1 MINLKNTNLENILN
15 IIKNESTDNT
25 VIDKLV
31 KNYEDLSDNDKN
43 YINTKINEL
52 LSFNEQFQKK
62 KEVYPN
68 LIEQLYRLQ
77 LNALKVFLQKR
88 LITDD
93 KFSKEEQTKL
103 ITIINNILEES
114 QNRKNIDQMLDQINI
129 QSSKDISSLPTTS
142 IPVSISTPA
151 SVPTFTTSTPT
162 LESIIKK
169 KERTDIN
176 IQGNDANEIALDLTS
191 NMTNFLNSI
200 SRLGNLNTI
209 SRLGNMIGGS
219 KKGIELLTTY
229 LNTLL
234 IDVKMFNSQIIIYIL
249 GLLSEP
255 EVFNSFYKEIYG
267 ESDKKSFVDLFFIN
281 INSYINNK
289 NSKWMPKNLKTYLE
303 NKMNNTNINMLSN
316 INNIIERDTYHYNN
330 LIEQPE
336 NNNKYIFIYTLVI
349 LLGNEDPGIITHN
362 VDNAN
367 GFFELWTEIVHK
379 RTELI
384 TQINKTLITQQ
395 SIIKD
400 KYNSIINKRNKI
412 FTFIKERNDNKMDN
426 TRNPRFTISTLKE
439 DPKTLQLEYINV
451 DNNIEGSYGTK
462 QELLNVKMNND
473 NKQIEKYIFGPFDGI
488 FLSDKNLSNKNIA
501 FNIKD
506 KIFDKIFIQKEDF
519 CMIGYGQSG
528 SGKTSTLIYFDK
540 TKEDGII
547 TELCNL
553 EEFTDNVSEINI
565 DITNIYLTHGSNI
578 TDMNDFQDKFYTTN
592 NINFNPRTTHTSRQ
606 PIFKSNLTTFIYSE
620 VQTSTQL
627 QNMWHMK
634 NSKLSIG
641 EYILETFNKRIIE
654 PTPNN
659 PESSRSHVVITLTL
673 QMKDEN
679 EKSRKLIICDLAGV
693 ENEFACESPEE
704 IVKFSQKYATSIKY
718 NSQDNLPQ
726 KNITLD
732 RYACDQKQ
740 ISENLN
746 EINLYNDIQTKL
758 NLIVSD
764 HKFFTDMYNK
774 FTGQTGGN
782 CIESSN
788 INNCSTEFK
797 FKNIHNGNPNNE
809 NWLKFLNEI
818 NILVYPFIYGIKL
831 KNIVVKYD
839 KLKRGDNFTEINKE
853 YKDMYN
859 KIKNLTLY
867 TKLEKPINIFNYDR
881 LKKLKEENIKLYNY
895 ILSIHVK
902 KSIELPDLTDEQR
915 KYTIDNQVQW
925 ETNDKSLANLYKDI
939 LCEQQKLLIIPYN
952 CILRRNEGY
961 MI

>member
-1 MINLKNTNLENILN
+1 
-15 IIKNESTDNT
+15 
-25 VIDKLV
+25 
-31 KNYEDLSDNDKN
+31 
-43 YINTKINEL
+43 
-52 LSFNEQFQKK
+52 
-62 KEVYPN
+62 
-68 LIEQLYRLQ
+68 
-77 LNALKVFLQKR
+77 
-88 LITDD
+88 
-93 KFSKEEQTKL
+93 
-103 ITIINNILEES
+103 
-114 QNRKNIDQMLDQINI
+114 
-129 QSSKDISSLPTTS
+129 
-142 IPVSISTPA
+142 
-151 SVPTFTTSTPT
+151 
-162 LESIIKK
+162 
-169 KERTDIN
+169 
-176 IQGNDANEIALDLTS
+176 
-191 NMTNFLNSI
+191 
-200 SRLGNLNTI
+200 
-209 SRLGNMIGGS
+209 
-219 KKGIELLTTY
+219 
-229 LNTLL
+229 
-234 IDVKMFNSQIIIYIL
+234 
-249 GLLSEP
+249 
-255 EVFNSFYKEIYG
+255 
-267 ESDKKSFVDLFFIN
+267 
-281 INSYINNK
+281 
-289 NSKWMPKNLKTYLE
+289 
-303 NKMNNTNINMLSN
+303 
-316 INNIIERDTYHYNN
+316 
-330 LIEQPE
+330 
-336 NNNKYIFIYTLVI
+336 
-349 LLGNEDPGIITHN
+349 
-362 VDNAN
+362 
-367 GFFELWTEIVHK
+367 
-379 RTELI
+379 
-384 TQINKTLITQQ
+384 
-395 SIIKD
+395 
-400 KYNSIINKRNKI
+400 
-412 FTFIKERNDNKMDN
+412 
-426 TRNPRFTISTLKE
+426 
-439 DPKTLQLEYINV
+439 
-451 DNNIEGSYGTK
+451 
-462 QELLNVKMNND
+462 MNND

-606 PIFKSNLTTFIYSE
+606 PIFKSNLTTFIYRE

-961 MI
+961 MINKSLYDLTKDIKTIILNSLQSTDDNKYLPIYWDKLIYPYCRNLNVDDEILLKFYSDIKLSPKQLSSKILKVMNNNLNDTNTDSFKNMNFGIFTVINTTNDDKTNNPPNPPYININRLIFYTNINFNSEELKKEILDILEKMKTYTFWSINNSNYNKYIKIIKNNDNLKNTSERTLKALGITLIEMISNVNPSTLIGSLESTTLLQNITYNDLICYEDKKREDILNKFENIGLSNNSHIISEVQVKNSTGGSINNYKQKYIKYKKKYINLLKQA